1 MSAIRKA
8 RPAGAKGNFVR
19 KVTIASTMGPG
30 LKVDPNE
37 ALNMESK
44 QV

>member
-1 MSAIRKA
+1 
-8 RPAGAKGNFVR
+8 VR